1 MARILIV
8 GDAHSPLIRERGLIG
23 RRAGHEVFWMSPAGG
38 VVGDVRVFSP
48 PAAIHRM
55 RAIRQLALPFVLR
68 RALTEVRPDLI
79 HVHYAYQA
87 LGTYVLRRFHPLV
100 VSVMGGD
107 ILPDQSY
114 HGYRAQLVRSLLDAA
129 DCITSKSEFL
139 DAALGAIGPY
149 HEKIRRI
156 TWGVDLN
163 HYSRMRDTSRLRRRL
178 GIRDDEYV
186 FFDARLAEAL
196 YNKDVIL
203 AAFAAYLETGRH
215 AVLIV
220 SGLFGHVDFLAQLR
234 QRARDLGIV
243 DRVRF
248 VGGID
253 PREMA
258 DYYAL
263 ADVTISVP
271 ASDGFPQTIYE
282 AAASG
287 SFLILSDLPQYRE
300 AVRDGLVAHH
310 VRPGDPTALA
320 AALIWFANH
329 PEARVEATRAAWTY
343 TSKVADKRMQDVEL
357 CDLYAELL
365 QRRQPRFT
373 GGKTLTPG

>member
-8 GDAHSPLIRERGLIG
+8 GDANSPLIRERGLIG
-23 RRAGHEVFWMSPAGG
+23 HRAGHEVFWMSPAAGA
-38 VVGDVRVFSP
+38 VGNVRVFAP
-48 PAAIHRM
+48 PAAIR
-55 RAIRQLALPFVLR
+55 RLRSVRQFALPFVLR
-68 RALTEVRPDLI
+68 RAIGEVRPDLI

-87 LGTYVLRRFHPLV
+87 LGAYILHGFHPLI

-114 HGYRAQLVRSLLDAA
+114 HGYRARVVRFLLDSA

-139 DAALGAIGPY
+139 DNALAEIGPY
-149 HEKIRRI
+149 REKTRRI

-163 HYSRMRDTSRLRRRL
+163 HYSRTRDTSGLRRRL
-178 GIRDDEYV
+178 GIAVGEYV
-186 FFDARLAEAL
+186 FFDPRLADAL

-203 AAFAAYLETGRH
+203 AAFASYLKTGRR

-220 SGLFGHVDFLAQLR
+220 SELFGRVEFIAQLR
-234 QRARDLGIV
+234 QRARDLGIA
-243 DRVRF
+243 DKIRF
-248 VGGID
+248 VGPID

-287 SFLILSDLPQYRE
+287 SYLILSDLPQYRE
-300 AVRDGLVAHH
+300 AVRDGLSAHR
-310 VRPGDPTALA
+310 VPPGDPTALA
-320 AALIWFANH
+320 AALVWFVDH
-329 PEARVEATRAAWTY
+329 SEARVEATRAAWAY
-343 TSKVADKRMQDVEL
+343 TAKVADKRTQDAVL
-357 CDLYAELL
+357 CDLYSELL
-365 QRRQPRFT
+365 LKCQPRFT
-373 GGKTLTPG
+373 GGKTLMPR

>member
-23 RRAGHEVFWMSPAGG
+23 RQAGHEVFWMSPTGG

-68 RALTEVRPDLI
+68 RALAEVRPDLI

-139 DAALGAIGPY
+139 DGALREIGPY
-149 HEKIRRI
+149 HERIRRI

-163 HYSRMRDTSRLRRRL
+163 HYSRVRDTSRLRRRL

-220 SGLFGHVDFLAQLR
+220 SELFGHVDFLAQLR

-248 VGGID
+248 VGCID

-310 VRPGDPTALA
+310 VPPGDPTALA
-320 AALIWFANH
+320 AALVWFANH

-343 TSKVADKRMQDVEL
+343 TSKVADKRMQDAEL